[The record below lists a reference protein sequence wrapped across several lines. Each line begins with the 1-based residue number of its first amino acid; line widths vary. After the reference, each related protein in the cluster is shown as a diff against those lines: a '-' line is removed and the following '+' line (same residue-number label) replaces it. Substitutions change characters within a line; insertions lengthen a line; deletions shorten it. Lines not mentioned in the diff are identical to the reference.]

1 MKPCKLLQQHHAL
14 PPGEGVLNKVLY
26 REALPGGKIP
36 SPAMKYNS
44 DRKGTPYL
52 LLTKYGT
59 TPFTYLKFR
68 TLYPFLTADI
78 RHFKQ
83 LGPMIC
89 TIGSAL
95 KRMHNKVNAEIKQAN
110 ELFYKNKFSNSDG
123 DPHKAWQVINELLIN
138 PAGLLVRN

>member
-1 MKPCKLLQQHHAL
+1 
-14 PPGEGVLNKVLY
+14 
-26 REALPGGKIP
+26 
-36 SPAMKYNS
+36 MKYHS
-44 DRKGTPYL
+44 DRKGIPYL

-59 TPFTYLKFR
+59 VPFTYLKFR

>member
-1 MKPCKLLQQHHAL
+1 
-14 PPGEGVLNKVLY
+14 
-26 REALPGGKIP
+26 
-36 SPAMKYNS
+36 MKYHS
-44 DRKGTPYL
+44 DRKGIPYL

-78 RHFKQ
+78 RHLKQ